1 MWVPLENHPTPSF
14 PSAAEST
21 GRLARKK
28 EGRSSAEPHRRV
40 RPDAP
45 LVRRQKGDSGMMEH
59 ARILA
64 IAGVAFFLFCLVG
77 CVSDEANRYYLKE
90 TLPPKSAKE
99 VEVLREA
106 PQRPYTVIADLQ
118 ANDASVRYMQKRAAQ
133 IGADAVI
140 VVPVGGYYS
149 RDEVWAGKDRNSKSY
164 ARMLGTAIKYNP
176 EP

>member
-1 MWVPLENHPTPSF
+1 MRYP
-14 PSAAEST
+14 
-21 GRLARKK
+21 
-28 EGRSSAEPHRRV
+28 
-40 RPDAP
+40 
-45 LVRRQKGDSGMMEH
+45 
-59 ARILA
+59 RILA
-64 IAGVAFFLFCLVG
+64 IAGVSIFLFCQVG

-90 TLPPKSAKE
+90 TLPPRNAKE

-106 PQRPYTVIADLQ
+106 LQRPYTVIADLQ
-118 ANDASVRYMQKRAAQ
+118 ANDASAAYMQKRAAQ

-164 ARMLGTAIKYNP
+164 TRMLGTAIKYNA